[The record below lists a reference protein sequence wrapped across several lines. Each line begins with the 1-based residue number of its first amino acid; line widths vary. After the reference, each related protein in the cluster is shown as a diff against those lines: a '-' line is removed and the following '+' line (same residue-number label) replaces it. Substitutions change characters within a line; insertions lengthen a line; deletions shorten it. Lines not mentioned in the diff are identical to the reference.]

1 MVGVSSEYA
10 RWYFLEGNSGPQQM
24 GEIVWMIG
32 WMMMMIII
40 IGLIFIIFI
49 IIMPIIFIIIIM
61 SINFITTI
69 YQVCGV
75 KEKIVCVGDINRMCS
90 QEGRGGGTLCTRDDA
105 LWHAFNKTITVIED
119 CWAYDPCNGSSTK
132 CYWCPSN

>member
-1 MVGVSSEYA
+1 MVGVSGEYA

-32 WMMMMIII
+32 WMMMMMIIIIII
-40 IGLIFIIFI
+40 IGLIFII
-49 IIMPIIFIIIIM
+49 IIFIIIM
-61 SINFITTI
+61 SIFITTI

-132 CYWCPSN
+132 CYWCPSS